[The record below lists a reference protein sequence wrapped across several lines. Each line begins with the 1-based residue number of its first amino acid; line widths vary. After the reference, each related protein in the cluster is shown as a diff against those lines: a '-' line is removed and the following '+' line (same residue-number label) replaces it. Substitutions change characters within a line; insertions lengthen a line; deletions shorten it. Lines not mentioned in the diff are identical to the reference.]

1 LLVFGPEAQTR
12 VWLVRDGDTLYVDRN
27 GNRDLTD
34 AGERLRP
41 TDFKKVVI
49 SVPQDPPPM
58 ERDFEIGD
66 IVEDGTKSR
75 HTGLKV
81 NHRRWGEQ
89 NDYAASVLVNGKHE
103 QVAVLPFAERPGIAP
118 IVSFNGQ
125 LTLRF
130 YGGEPSFRPGGSP
143 NLSVAVGTQGIGT
156 FTFINYEPIP
166 EKVFPVARF
175 EFPSGNPE
183 RPSLQVK
190 VILDHRC

>member
-1 LLVFGPEAQTR
+1 
-12 VWLVRDGDTLYVDRN
+12 
-27 GNRDLTD
+27 
-34 AGERLRP
+34 
-41 TDFKKVVI
+41 
-49 SVPQDPPPM
+49 
-58 ERDFEIGD
+58 GD
-66 IVEDGTKSR
+66 IVEEGRKSS

-89 NDYAASVLVNGKHE
+89 NDYAASMLVNGKHE
-103 QVAVLPFAERPGIAP
+103 QVAVLPFAGKRGIAP
-118 IVSFNGQ
+118 VIYFNGP
-125 LTLRF
+125 LTLTC
-130 YGGEPSFRPGGSP
+130 YGGEPSFRPGGST

-156 FTFINYEPIP
+156 FTVISYEPIP